1 MDFLKKYFP
10 LSFTAKSQKDFLL
23 ALVFYA
29 AIQIAGEII
38 LDVLRIV
45 PILGRLMPIL
55 TPFVG
60 VYVTVGLVLCVL
72 VFLRNS
78 EK

>member
-1 MDFLKKYFP
+1 MEFLRKYFP

-23 ALVFYA
+23 ALLFYGF
-29 AIQIAGEII
+29 IQIAGEIV
-38 LDVLRIV
+38 LDVLRLV
-45 PILGRLMPIL
+45 PILGGLMPIVK
-55 TPFVG
+55 PFVG

-72 VFLRNS
+72 VYLRNS